1 MERQGRVLLCMLF
14 AACMLGC
21 EEGGG
26 SGSGV
31 TVSNGLDQTIN
42 VRYQFTENHGGG
54 YATTKWKSVDVKPGD
69 TVTLELGPGKPN
81 YLIEVNTAGAAKLFH
96 VSAAEPVLIVTPDAM
111 GL

>member
-1 MERQGRVLLCMLF
+1 MERQGRVLLFMLF

-21 EEGGG
+21 EDGGG

-42 VRYQFTENHGGG
+42 VRYQFTERHHTE
-54 YATTKWKSVDVKPGD
+54 YSTTKWKSVDVKPGD
-69 TVTLELGPGKPN
+69 TLSIQPIRDDY